1 MELGLVQRLI
11 VAARCSEKQN
21 KSMRWDESGWS
32 GRTTQ
37 GFFFFIL
44 QQDLEVRFYIPVNS
58 RMLTNISLE
67 GHNVHSCSA
76 APSAGPGWLSHLVI
90 VAQLGQC
97 RCNHPPSFLW
107 AVWEA
112 WDWMCNPFTLPD
124 NLCWAA
130 GLTDSFSWLFHKL
143 TISFP
148 KRTQN
153 VFFFFKLRCP
163 GAQSVTVSTPLMI
176 INQKSHCVRILR
188 LSSSRLSQY
197 RYQGVWS
204 KVAWIMILS
213 PSPSSY
219 EVLIDN
225 I

>member
-11 VAARCSEKQN
+11 VAARCSEEQN

-153 VFFFFKLRCP
+153 VFFFFLNCVALEP
-163 GAQSVTVSTPLMI
+163 SQSLYPHHWWLLIRNLTVFVFCDCHPHGCRNI
-176 INQKSHCVRILR
+176 GIKVFDQK
-188 LSSSRLSQY
+188 
-197 RYQGVWS
+197 
-204 KVAWIMILS
+204 
-213 PSPSSY
+213 
-219 EVLIDN
+219 
-225 I
+225 